1 MHIGNLLK
9 MLPDS
14 LPCELFED
22 ILSTDRLRIERIL
35 SRGQS
40 TPQGEWYDQNEHEW
54 VLLVEGGAVLS
65 IEDPQSGEARLLRL
79 GPGDYLNL
87 PAHQRHR
94 VESTAPDRTTIWLAI
109 FY

>member
-1 MHIGNLLK
+1 MHTGNLLK

-22 ILSTDRLRIERIL
+22 ILSTDHLRIERIL

-40 TPQGEWYDQNEHEW
+40 TPQGEWYDQSEHEW
-54 VLLVEGGAVLS
+54 VLLVEGEAVLN

-79 GPGDYLNL
+79 GPGDYINL
-87 PAHQRHR
+87 PAHLRHR